1 MRFASQAEAEA
12 VLAGLRAQ
20 NHGAAPLYNATPYEG
35 EGGRGWCVVEQGSS
49 TVVAAHLA
57 KAKASEKGLLER
69 FERAEAARPKVI
81 DITGDAPEE
90 RRFTDVDPLELL
102 DRTMRELSVARFT
115 FPSDK
120 AMAEEMMAGFEW
132 TIKSAMEQAELAQHA
147 DLLTV
152 DPAVERRL
160 LLGRSRK
167 DLPASSGRHSIQ
179 VGGAGSG
186 GSRYDV
192 GEVAMELA

>member
-1 MRFASQAEAEA
+1 MG
-12 VLAGLRAQ
+12 GLI
-20 NHGAAPLYNATPYEG
+20 
-35 EGGRGWCVVEQGSS
+35 
-49 TVVAAHLA
+49 
-57 KAKASEKGLLER
+57 ER
-69 FERAEAARPKVI
+69 FERAEAARAKVI

-90 RRFTDVDPLELL
+90 RRITDDPLELL

-152 DPAVERRL
+152 DPAVERRML
-160 LLGRSRK
+160 LRSRNRP
-167 DLPASSGRHSIQ
+167 PASSWRPSIQ
-179 VGGAGSG
+179 VEEHADAG
-186 GSRYDV
+186 RYRAEEAAV
-192 GEVAMELA
+192 ELT

>member
-1 MRFASQAEAEA
+1 M
-12 VLAGLRAQ
+12 
-20 NHGAAPLYNATPYEG
+20 
-35 EGGRGWCVVEQGSS
+35 
-49 TVVAAHLA
+49 
-57 KAKASEKGLLER
+57 
-69 FERAEAARPKVI
+69 I
-81 DITGDAPEE
+81 DITGDTPEE

-160 LLGRSRK
+160 LLGRSRMG
-167 DLPASSGRHSIQ
+167 LSPSSG
-179 VGGAGSG
+179 GGGVSHEG
-186 GSRYDV
+186 GHV
-192 GEVAMELA
+192 HVEVDLA